1 MNNQTVL
8 VTGNAGFI
16 GSNLTKKLLALGYRV
31 IGVDNFND
39 YYNPLIK
46 ERNIAEFKKNFK
58 QYCLDILDKEKLKL
72 IFDNE
77 KPKIIIHL
85 AARAGVRPSLLNP
98 ELYYQVNVEGTKNL
112 LKLAKKFAVKQFIF
126 ASSSSVYGNQTKVP
140 FSETD
145 KLGKPV
151 SPYAETKLK
160 GEELCRQLSQA
171 TNISTTC
178 LRFFTVYGPSGRPDM
193 APYLFT
199 RAILNNQ
206 PIIRYG
212 DGSTERD
219 YTFIDDIV
227 SGIIAAMQKQLK
239 YEIINLGNNQPV
251 KLNTFIKLIET
262 IIGKTAK
269 IIEKPRH
276 PADVPRTFAD
286 IDKAEKLLNWKPMT
300 DLKTGLTKFVEWFKF
315 LQPVH
320 NL

>member
-239 YEIINLGNNQPV
+239 YEIFNLGNNQPV

>member
-1 MNNQTVL
+1 M
-8 VTGNAGFI
+8 
-16 GSNLTKKLLALGYRV
+16 
-31 IGVDNFND
+31 
-39 YYNPLIK
+39 
-46 ERNIAEFKKNFK
+46 
-58 QYCLDILDKEKLKL
+58 
-72 IFDNE
+72 
-77 KPKIIIHL
+77 
-85 AARAGVRPSLLNP
+85 
-98 ELYYQVNVEGTKNL
+98 
-112 LKLAKKFAVKQFIF
+112 KQFIF

-239 YEIINLGNNQPV
+239 YEIFNLGNNQPV

-262 IIGKTAK
+262 II
-269 IIEKPRH
+269 EKP
-276 PADVPRTFAD
+276 
-286 IDKAEKLLNWKPMT
+286 
-300 DLKTGLTKFVEWFKF
+300 LK
-315 LQPVH
+315 
-320 NL
+320 

>member
-1 MNNQTVL
+1 MKT
-8 VTGNAGFI
+8 
-16 GSNLTKKLLALGYRV
+16 
-31 IGVDNFND
+31 
-39 YYNPLIK
+39 
-46 ERNIAEFKKNFK
+46 
-58 QYCLDILDKEKLKL
+58 
-72 IFDNE
+72 
-77 KPKIIIHL
+77 KIIIHL